1 LGRRAARCGGDE
13 EEEEQE
19 EQEEKDTQDGESV
32 KSKGRWRG
40 RRQAAIVLVTMEGL
54 AGHLRAAAAAAAVV
68 GAETRA

>member
-1 LGRRAARCGGDE
+1 MGRRAARCGGDE
-13 EEEEQE
+13 EEEEE

-40 RRQAAIVLVTMEGL
+40 RRQAAIVTVTMEGL